1 MDSKALTKVQTIA
14 LIVIVVL
21 AASVGGVGYMLWN
34 TSQPTPE
41 NIMVG
46 VCADLDSS
54 AGKSVWQAAVLAAE
68 QVNAEGGVL
77 GKNFTIVAED
87 DDTERSLADISVATN
102 ALTKL
107 ITVDKADYIIVVT
120 GPILTYQDIC
130 AEHKKILFSVSSP
143 NNELTQRVLDDY
155 DKYKYYFRAGQPNA
169 TSAAAG
175 FLDLVLTLRNY
186 TGFNKVGYLA
196 HESASLKQ
204 IAAVLDQSL
213 PENGFDLVYQG
224 LAPTSVTDF
233 ASYFAAVEASG
244 AEILVPLLGTP
255 GMSFV
260 KEYFDRQSP
269 FLLWGS
275 IIMASDSNFWNMTD
289 GKCEYVSSIGL
300 PVIAGY
306 PLTSKTIP
314 TREAYMERWG
324 TNMPSNQAAATY
336 DAVRF
341 ILPDAIKRA
350 GTTETE
356 VVIKALETTYI
367 ETSLA
372 RRFAFTSSH
381 DIMRGANV
389 NRPGEDYYLMCM
401 FQWQNGNQVIVYPKQ
416 LMEEAGATYKFPPW
430 QGAWSD

>member
-1 MDSKALTKVQTIA
+1 MDSKALTKVQTIG
-14 LIVIVVL
+14 LIVIVVF
-21 AASVGGVGYMLWN
+21 AAFAGGVGYVLWN
-34 TSQPTPE
+34 ASQPIPE
-41 NIMVG
+41 NIIVG
-46 VCADLDSS
+46 VCADLDVSI
-54 AGKSVWQAAVLAAE
+54 GKGVWQAAVLAAE

-77 GKNFTIVAED
+77 GRNFTIVAED
-87 DDTERSLADISVATN
+87 DDGTTGDISVATN

-107 ITVDKADYIIVVT
+107 ITVDKADYII
-120 GPILTYQDIC
+120 GGLGLILIYQDIC
-130 AEHKKILFSVSSP
+130 SEHKKILFSVSAP
-143 NNELTQRVLDDY
+143 DNELTERVLDDY

-169 TSAAAG
+169 SSAAAG
-175 FLDLVLTLRNY
+175 LLDLVLTLRNY
-186 TGFNKVGYLA
+186 TGLNKVGYLA
-196 HESASLKQ
+196 QEAASLKQ
-204 IAAVLDQSL
+204 MAAVLDQSL
-213 PENGFDLVYQG
+213 PANGFDLVYRG
-224 LAPTSVTDF
+224 TVPISVTDF
-233 ASYFAAVEASG
+233 ASYFAAVEESG
-244 AEILVPLLGTP
+244 AEILVPLMGTP

-260 KEYFDRQSP
+260 KEYYDRQSP

-275 IIMASDSNFWNMTD
+275 IGMASDSNFWNLTD

-350 GTTETE
+350 GTTEIE
-356 VVIKALETTYI
+356 EVIKTLETTYI

-416 LMEEAGATYKFPPW
+416 FMEEAGETYKFPPW